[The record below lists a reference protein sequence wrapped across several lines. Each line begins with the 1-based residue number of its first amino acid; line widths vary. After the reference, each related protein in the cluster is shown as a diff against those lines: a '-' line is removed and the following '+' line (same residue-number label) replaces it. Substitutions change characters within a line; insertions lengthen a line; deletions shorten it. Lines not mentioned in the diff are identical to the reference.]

1 MKNNINGI
9 INVYKEAGFTSFDVV
24 AKLRGIAGQ
33 RKIGHTGTLDPDA
46 TGVLPVVLGNAT
58 KLVDMMTDKKKEYIA
73 EFILGK
79 VTDTQDIS
87 GEILSE
93 CDVTC
98 TEQEVKEAVMSFV
111 GDIEQIPP
119 MYSAL
124 KVNGRRLYELA
135 REGKEVER
143 KSRPVTI
150 HDIEIL
156 NISVPNVKMR
166 VECSKG
172 TYIRTLCNDIGEK
185 LGCGAT
191 MTSLVRTA
199 SGQFRIEEAY
209 RLSELQKLSDQGI
222 LSEAVVSVDS
232 LFSDYASVKPQDET
246 LRLAQNGNI
255 LDKKLLLSYMTEDGD
270 RDCLRMY
277 DANGDFFALYTLT
290 DDGKRYKVDKMFPVE

>member
-1 MKNNINGI
+1 
-9 INVYKEAGFTSFDVV
+9 
-24 AKLRGIAGQ
+24 
-33 RKIGHTGTLDPDA
+33 
-46 TGVLPVVLGNAT
+46 
-58 KLVDMMTDKKKEYIA
+58 MMTDKKKEYIA

-87 GEILSE
+87 GELLSE

-98 TEQEVKEAVMSFV
+98 TEQEVKEAVLSFV

-124 KVNGRRLYELA
+124 KVNGKRLYELA

-290 DDGKRYKVDKMFPVE
+290 DDGKRYKGSKHHYSTFRIWCIYYCN